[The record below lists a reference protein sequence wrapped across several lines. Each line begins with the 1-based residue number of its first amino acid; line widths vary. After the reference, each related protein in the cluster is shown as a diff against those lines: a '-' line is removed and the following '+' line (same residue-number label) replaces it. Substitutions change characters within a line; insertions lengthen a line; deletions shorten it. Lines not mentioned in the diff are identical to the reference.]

1 MGFFKNL
8 FKGNAK
14 QDNSSNNLTVEEELV
29 KYQELLETGIMTQAE
44 YDAKKKELIEKRSK

>member
-8 FKGNAK
+8 FKRNAK
-14 QDNSSNNLTVEEELV
+14 EDNSSNNLTVEEELV

-44 YDAKKKELIEKRSK
+44 YDAKKKELIEKRK